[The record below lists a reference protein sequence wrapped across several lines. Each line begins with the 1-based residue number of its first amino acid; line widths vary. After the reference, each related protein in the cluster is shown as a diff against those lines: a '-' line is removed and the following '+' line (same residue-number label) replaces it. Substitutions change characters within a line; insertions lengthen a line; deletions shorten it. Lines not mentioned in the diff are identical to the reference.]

1 MLVPGKQC
9 IVVHFSSNALAC
21 WASQTLKITLRVA
34 ARFCET
40 LRWVQALL
48 IFFEKSHNL
57 FLVNAGALRYNQ
69 CTKKESR
76 TAMAE
81 RRKLKVYNTSGKN
94 YVPTPTIILKGQ
106 WLKQYGFDKHT
117 PIQVSCEEGK
127 LIIEPREPDPEPKDE
142 SIENFISS
150 LSGKQLRVLERSLQ
164 NRHR

>member
-1 MLVPGKQC
+1 MP
-9 IVVHFSSNALAC
+9 
-21 WASQTLKITLRVA
+21 
-34 ARFCET
+34 
-40 LRWVQALL
+40 
-48 IFFEKSHNL
+48 
-57 FLVNAGALRYNQ
+57 
-69 CTKKESR
+69 
-76 TAMAE
+76 E
-81 RRKLKVYNTSGKN
+81 RRKLKVYDTSGKN